1 MIPLDP
7 SISALERRIEQ
18 RAQLLGLTLS
28 AEVRGQLATYLSL
41 LFRWNRRI
49 NLVAFKDPDNA
60 IDRLIGEPLLAAQW
74 IPGDVKSLI
83 DIGSGGGSPAI
94 PLKLVL
100 PHVAL
105 VMVES
110 RVRKASFLREAVRD
124 LGLKDA
130 RVERERFEALK
141 ESRDIAGH
149 MDVVTVRAVRVGA
162 SELQALEALLRPG
175 GFLLWFRGR
184 HEGGEMTP
192 GLASVVDQP
201 LVPALGSRLRVLR
214 KLER

>member
-1 MIPLDP
+1 LIPLDP
-7 SISALERRIEQ
+7 TIPALERRIEQ

-28 AEVRGQLATYLSL
+28 VELRGHLAAYLSL

-49 NLVAFKDPDNA
+49 NLVAFKHPDNA
-60 IDRLIGEPLLAAQW
+60 VDRLIGEPLVAARW
-74 IPGDVKSLI
+74 IPSGVTSLM

-94 PLKLVL
+94 PLKLLL
-100 PHVAL
+100 PDVAL

-110 RVRKASFLREAVRD
+110 RVRKASFLREAARE
-124 LGLKDA
+124 LGLRDT
-130 RVERERFEALK
+130 RIERERFEALAR
-141 ESRDIAGH
+141 SGDITGR

-162 SELQALEALLRPG
+162 AELQTLEALLRPG
-175 GFLLWFRGR
+175 GHLLWFRGK
-184 HEGGEMTP
+184 EAGGELTP

-214 KLER
+214 KLQV